1 MEFRNREEL
10 NDFLNTLKYIG
21 EGIQWQSLLDKKT
34 NQVYKIFSGEKL
46 EGADYGYTCNDVMG
60 LSHIKNDIF
69 IWPND
74 VIMIDDLVAGY
85 THSYFE
91 GDNFCDFNDPFG
103 VNLDNLSYAVA
114 RANEDIKLLSRR
126 KAEINDLL
134 YNLMFDGKRIKAVDT
149 FEFRKGDITYL
160 ENV

>member
-10 NDFLNTLKYIG
+10 NVFLNTLKYIG
-21 EGIQWQSLLDKKT
+21 VGIQWQSLLDKKT

-46 EGADYGYTCNDVMG
+46 EGFDYGYTCNDVMG

-91 GDNFCDFNDPFG
+91 GDNFCNFNG
-103 VNLDNLSYAVA
+103 VMYSAAPQLSFIPYF
-114 RANEDIKLLSRR
+114 LLTLS
-126 KAEINDLL
+126 I
-134 YNLMFDGKRIKAVDT
+134 
-149 FEFRKGDITYL
+149 
-160 ENV
+160 

>member
-21 EGIQWQSLLDKKT
+21 VGIQWQSLLDKKT

-69 IWPND
+69 ICTSLTKMHNPS
-74 VIMIDDLVAGY
+74 L
-85 THSYFE
+85 FLF
-91 GDNFCDFNDPFG
+91 NF
-103 VNLDNLSYAVA
+103 VV
-114 RANEDIKLLSRR
+114 
-126 KAEINDLL
+126 
-134 YNLMFDGKRIKAVDT
+134 
-149 FEFRKGDITYL
+149 
-160 ENV
+160 

>member
-46 EGADYGYTCNDVMG
+46 EGADYGYTYNDVMG

-126 KAEINDLL
+126 KAEINDYYITWCLMEKELRLL
-134 YNLMFDGKRIKAVDT
+134 IHLSFVREI
-149 FEFRKGDITYL
+149 
-160 ENV
+160 

>member
-21 EGIQWQSLLDKKT
+21 VGIQWQSLLDKKT

-46 EGADYGYTCNDVMG
+46 EGVDYGYTY
-60 LSHIKNDIF
+60 
-69 IWPND
+69 ND

-103 VNLDNLSYAVA
+103 VNLDYLSYAVA

-126 KAEINDLL
+126 KVEINDLL
-134 YNLMFDGKRIKAVDT
+134 YNLMFDGKRIKVVDT

-160 ENV
+160 DNV

>member
-1 MEFRNREEL
+1 
-10 NDFLNTLKYIG
+10 
-21 EGIQWQSLLDKKT
+21 
-34 NQVYKIFSGEKL
+34 
-46 EGADYGYTCNDVMG
+46 MG

-103 VNLDNLSYAVA
+103 VNLDYLSYAVA

-134 YNLMFDGKRIKAVDT
+134 YNLMFDGKRIKVVDT

-160 ENV
+160 DNV

>member
-21 EGIQWQSLLDKKT
+21 VGIQWQSLLDKKT

-46 EGADYGYTCNDVMG
+46 EGADYGYTY
-60 LSHIKNDIF
+60 
-69 IWPND
+69 ND

-91 GDNFCDFNDPFG
+91 GDNFCNFNDPFG
-103 VNLDNLSYAVA
+103 VNLDYLSYAVA

-126 KAEINDLL
+126 KVEINDLL
-134 YNLMFDGKRIKAVDT
+134 YNLMFDGKRIKVVDT

-160 ENV
+160 DNV